1 MCIQLKLM
9 IFLKIIRGFLRV
21 LPQTFLAQGSGLI
34 SFVINWPIFGNA
46 KSGDDTG
53 GYSSNNA

>member
-1 MCIQLKLM
+1 MTNHIKMAAKHRDAVISNLKM
-9 IFLKIIRGFLRV
+9 
-21 LPQTFLAQGSGLI
+21 PQTFLAQGSGLI

>member
-1 MCIQLKLM
+1 MNITYVPKAGLQRNS
-9 IFLKIIRGFLRV
+9 F